1 MAAEWRNPCA
11 VISPT
16 PRALQAARSRK
27 LNARL
32 ENGAPEYP
40 GKHKLRRHEGDSAG
54 SHDPAAFNFLL
65 EGLPLEERCTQA
77 SGNGHILEN
86 ALDPESDD
94 FLPHPPA
101 IGPSELD
108 QLLEPAG
115 RLEESVGQVKRE
127 GGAVALLVDFEV
139 VEERTSI
146 LSKTFGHEIPAFN
159 ALVLAVTMS
168 AQYRHR

>member
-40 GKHKLRRHEGDSAG
+40 ANTNCDAAKADSAG

-77 SGNGHILEN
+77 SGNGHILED
-86 ALDPESDD
+86 ASLIPSPKL
-94 FLPHPPA
+94 FIAGAGGPPQSPPH
-101 IGPSELD
+101 
-108 QLLEPAG
+108 
-115 RLEESVGQVKRE
+115 
-127 GGAVALLVDFEV
+127 
-139 VEERTSI
+139 
-146 LSKTFGHEIPAFN
+146 
-159 ALVLAVTMS
+159 
-168 AQYRHR
+168 